1 MWNLNFEIPE
11 QKNQVSSGRDL
22 RPKVIERWL
31 EDLPRA
37 NVGVMAKQIYTL
49 LAESNSLKLSP
60 LERLKLLQQLYS
72 PVDYIL
78 KAMEKHYV
86 GLSLPFPDKN
96 QKIALLAQSLLQEM
110 IIAHKS
116 IIFDSLYDEKPSK
129 NRLQLATVMQNHM
142 AFNNRLLLCL
152 HLTYSAIPKE
162 FWREQCLILQ
172 YAKQLSITD
181 LAVFGN
187 SSPWNVINRFK
198 QAILLT
204 IAPPCSLGQ
213 QEILRFNHYLT
224 EWSPHCRLLSM
235 KKYTPGLHT
244 LFIDLHGDEGPKYIE
259 NLEWHSHS
267 WRIIDTGALIPA
279 IEGEITKTRDN
290 LASIQ
295 LHRETLQRL
304 QKQLGSEKKR
314 QFNRMEK
321 RDAFTLAI
329 GISAIHWM
337 LSHHIGVSNYDVVR
351 PACYMNAF
359 ITNVG
364 HSDAPDVWNLYR
376 KAEMDNTLGGRNS
389 DKPIEHETYDFDVV
403 DESANGFKL
412 KLKQKQKQAASGLKV
427 GELISLHK
435 GFNGTGKH
443 FGLALIRWLHRTVNN
458 EFMIGVELIAPHALP
473 VEVSL
478 YSENE
483 NPNFQHKM
491 RALLLPEQPA
501 IKQPTALIMPNTF
514 KENQQVLLQ
523 NGNGQEDELIILK
536 QQNNQGSSYA
546 QYQYER
552 IERKTQHA
560 PKTPFNTQRNDD
572 ILDNNWE
579 LL

>member
-1 MWNLNFEIPE
+1 MWNLNFKIPE
-11 QKNQVSSGRDL
+11 QKSQVSSNRDL
-22 RPKVIERWL
+22 RPKIIERWL

-37 NVGVMAKQIYTL
+37 NIGVMAKQVYTL
-49 LAESNSLKLSP
+49 LVESNSIKLSP
-60 LERLKLLQQLYS
+60 SERLKLLQQLYN

-78 KAMEKHYV
+78 EAMEKHYV
-86 GLSLPFPDKN
+86 GISLPFPEKN
-96 QKIALLAQSLLQEM
+96 QKIAFLAQSLLQEM

-116 IIFDSLYDEKPSK
+116 IIIDSFYNEKPSK

-152 HLTYSAIPKE
+152 YLTYSTIPKE
-162 FWREQCLILQ
+162 FWREQGLILQ
-172 YAKQLSITD
+172 YAEQLSITD
-181 LAVFGN
+181 LAVFGS
-187 SSPWNVINRFK
+187 SSPWSVINRFK

-204 IAPPCSLGQ
+204 IATPRSLGQ

-224 EWSPHCRLLSM
+224 EWSPYCRLLSM

-244 LFIDLHGDEGPKYIE
+244 LFIDLHGDEGPQYIE

-279 IEGEITKTRDN
+279 IESEINKTRDN

-304 QKQLGSEKKR
+304 QKQLGSEQKR
-314 QFNRMEK
+314 QFNRTEK
-321 RDAFTLAI
+321 RDTFTLAV

-376 KAEMDNTLGGRNS
+376 KAEMSNTLGGKAT
-389 DKPIEHETYDFDVV
+389 DKPIEYETYDFDVI

-412 KLKQKQKQAASGLKV
+412 KLKQQQTASGLKV

-443 FGLALIRWLHRTVNN
+443 FGLALIRWLHRTTNN
-458 EFMIGVELIAPHALP
+458 EFLIGVELIAPQALP

-483 NPNFQHKM
+483 NSSLQHKM
-491 RALLLPEQPA
+491 RALLLPELPA

-523 NGNGQEDELIILK
+523 NGDGQEDELITLK
-536 QQNNQGSSYA
+536 QQKNQGSSYA

-552 IERKTQHA
+552 IERKIRPAQ
-560 PKTPFNTQRNDD
+560 KTPFNPQRNDD
-572 ILDNNWE
+572 SLDNTWE

>member
-1 MWNLNFEIPE
+1 MWSLNFEIPE

-22 RPKVIERWL
+22 RPKVIGRWL

-49 LAESNSLKLSP
+49 LVESNALKRSP
-60 LERLKLLQQLYS
+60 SERLKLLQQLYN

-116 IIFDSLYDEKPSK
+116 IILDSFYGEKPSK

-172 YAKQLSITD
+172 YAEQLSITD

-187 SSPWNVINRFK
+187 SSPWSVINRFK

-376 KAEMDNTLGGRNS
+376 KAEMNNTLGGGNS

-412 KLKQKQKQAASGLKV
+412 KLKQKQAASGLKV

-443 FGLALIRWLHRTVNN
+443 FGLALIRWLHRTVDN

-478 YSENE
+478 HSENE

-501 IKQPTALIMPNTF
+501 INQPTALIMPNTF

-523 NGNGQEDELIILK
+523 NGGGQEGELIILK
-536 QQNNQGSSYA
+536 QQKNQGSSYA

-552 IERKTQHA
+552 IERKTQHT

>member
-1 MWNLNFEIPE
+1 MWNLNFEVPE
-11 QKNQVSSGRDL
+11 QKDQVSSNRDL
-22 RPKVIERWL
+22 RPKMIERWL

-37 NVGVMAKQIYTL
+37 NIGVMAKQVYTL
-49 LAESNSLKLSP
+49 LVESNALKLSP
-60 LERLKLLQQLYS
+60 SERLKLLQQLYS

-86 GLSLPFPDKN
+86 GLSLPFPEKN
-96 QKIALLAQSLLQEM
+96 HKIALLAQSLLQEM

-116 IIFDSLYDEKPSK
+116 IILDSFHDEKPSK

-152 HLTYSAIPKE
+152 HLTYSAVPKE

-172 YAKQLSITD
+172 YAEQASVSD

-187 SSPWNVINRFK
+187 SSPWSVINRFK

-204 IAPPCSLGQ
+204 VATPCSLGQ

-224 EWSPHCRLLSM
+224 EWSPHCRLLNI

-244 LFIDLHGDEGPKYIE
+244 LFIDLHADDGPQYIE
-259 NLEWHSHS
+259 NLDLYSHS
-267 WRIIDTGALIPA
+267 WQIIDTGALIPA
-279 IEGEITKTRDN
+279 IGNEITKTRDN
-290 LASIQ
+290 LSSIQ
-295 LHRETLQRL
+295 LHREALLRL
-304 QKQLGSEKKR
+304 QKQLGGGQKR

-321 RDAFTLAI
+321 QDTFTLAI

-337 LSHHIGVSNYDVVR
+337 LSHHIGSTDRDVVR

-376 KAEMDNTLGGRNS
+376 KAEINSTLGGGVT
-389 DKPIEHETYDFDVV
+389 DKPIEYETYDFDVI

-412 KLKQKQKQAASGLKV
+412 KLKQKQTANGLKV

-443 FGLALIRWLHRTVNN
+443 FGLALIRWLHRTINN
-458 EFMIGVELIAPHALP
+458 EFIIGIELIAPHALP

-478 YSENE
+478 YSENKDS
-483 NPNFQHKM
+483 NAQHKM
-491 RALLLPEQPA
+491 RALLLPELPA
-501 IKQPTALIMPNTF
+501 IKQPAALIMPNTF

-523 NGNGQEDELIILK
+523 SGDGREDELIILK
-536 QQNNQGSSYA
+536 QQKNQGSSYA
-546 QYQYER
+546 QYQYEC
-552 IERKTQHA
+552 IERKIQHTL
-560 PKTPFNTQRNDD
+560 KTPFNSQRNDD
-572 ILDNNWE
+572 SLDSTWE

>member
-11 QKNQVSSGRDL
+11 RKNQVSSDRDL
-22 RPKVIERWL
+22 RPRVIGRWL
-31 EDLPRA
+31 EGLPRA

-49 LAESNSLKLSP
+49 LVESNSLKISP
-60 LERLKLLQQLYS
+60 LERLKLLQQLYN

-96 QKIALLAQSLLQEM
+96 QKIALLAQSLLQEI

-116 IIFDSLYDEKPSK
+116 IILDSLYNERPSK

-152 HLTYSAIPKE
+152 HLTYSSIPKE

-172 YAKQLSITD
+172 YAEQLSVTD

-204 IAPPCSLGQ
+204 IAPLCSLGQ

-244 LFIDLHGDEGPKYIE
+244 LFIDLHSDEGPQYIE

-267 WRIIDTGALIPA
+267 WRVIDTGALIPA
-279 IEGEITKTRDN
+279 IESEITKARNN

-304 QKQLGSEKKR
+304 QKQLGNEKKR

-321 RDAFTLAI
+321 RDTFTLAI

-351 PACYMNAF
+351 PACYTNAF

-376 KAEMDNTLGGRNS
+376 KAEMNSTLGGGNS
-389 DKPIEHETYDFDVV
+389 NRPIEHETYDFDVV
-403 DESANGFKL
+403 NESANGFKL
-412 KLKQKQKQAASGLKV
+412 KLKQKQSASGLKV
-427 GELISLHK
+427 GELVSLHK

-443 FGLALIRWLHRTVNN
+443 FGLALIRWLHRTANN
-458 EFMIGVELIAPHALP
+458 ELIIGVELIAPHALP

-491 RALLLPEQPA
+491 RALLLPEQPV

-523 NGNGQEDELIILK
+523 NGNGQENELITLK
-536 QQNNQGSSYA
+536 QPNNQGSSYA
-546 QYQYER
+546 QYQYEH
-552 IERKTQHA
+552 IEKKTQP
-560 PKTPFNTQRNDD
+560 PKKTSFNTQRNDD
-572 ILDNNWE
+572 TLDNNWE